1 MPEEKLLEDKFR
13 EFKEKHAEKDFN
25 NADFLEKQADNIR
38 PEDTLLADRIMK
50 RVQLL
55 RQRASQKNNKSK
67 QVASTQ
73 TQPSTKAVTTK
84 PQTSQGAKSKV
95 SDKKDAPAQNVVSK
109 QQQILDFMKK
119 PFFLFVIFPSLLFA
133 SYQLF
138 WAAERYES
146 QAKVIVQQPDGASTI
161 DASLAFLSGLGG
173 GSSGGND
180 PQLLEAY
187 ILSNDMLVYLDQTLH
202 LKKYYMESE
211 VDVFSRLP
219 DDATR
224 EDFLEFYQ
232 NHIQVEIDDA
242 SGVISIAAQGF
253 DPAFAQTLTQNIVSR
268 SEWYINNIGHQL
280 ADAQLSFVKVEHQ
293 LNEDK
298 FRDAQITL
306 LAFQQKYNLLD
317 PTAEGVAMQQIAY
330 GIEGQIASK
339 EAELKGLTNIMSEH
353 APQVKATQNE
363 LEALRRQLQN
373 ERNKLSADSGQV
385 IPVSEILASYTD
397 LKVAMELA
405 LQAYTSSKISLES
418 SRIEAYRQ
426 LKYLITVQAA
436 TEPEKSTYPDVI
448 YNISLFFVFT
458 AMLFAIVRIVLA
470 VVHELK

>member
-1 MPEEKLLEDKFR
+1 MSEEKLLEQKFR
-13 EFKEKHAEKDFN
+13 EFKERHTAKDFD
-25 NADFLEKQADNIR
+25 NADFLEKQANNIR
-38 PEDTLLADRIMK
+38 PEDALLADRIMK
-50 RVQLL
+50 RVVIL
-55 RQRASQKNNKSK
+55 REKRAQTDMKSK
-67 QVASTQ
+67 QVASVNKSVKNAERAKVKTVP
-73 TQPSTKAVTTK
+73 TPEPQPSNNKK
-84 PQTSQGAKSKV
+84 TSQENTPSVRKKV
-95 SDKKDAPAQNVVSK
+95 LGF
-109 QQQILDFMKK
+109 IKK
-119 PFFLFVIFPSLLFA
+119 PFFLCVIAPSILFA
-133 SYQLF
+133 AYQLF
-138 WAAERYES
+138 GAAERYES

-161 DASLAFLSGLGG
+161 DTSLAFLSGLGG

-187 ILSNDMLVYLDQTLH
+187 ILSNDMLVYLDQTLN

-253 DPAFAQTLTQNIVSR
+253 DPAFAQTLTQSIVSR

-436 TEPEKSTYPDVI
+436 TEPEKSTYPDVL
-448 YNISLFFVFT
+448 YNISLFFVFA
-458 AMLFAIVRIVLA
+458 AMLFAIIRIVLA

>member
-1 MPEEKLLEDKFR
+1 
-13 EFKEKHAEKDFN
+13 
-25 NADFLEKQADNIR
+25 
-38 PEDTLLADRIMK
+38 
-50 RVQLL
+50 
-55 RQRASQKNNKSK
+55 
-67 QVASTQ
+67 
-73 TQPSTKAVTTK
+73 
-84 PQTSQGAKSKV
+84 
-95 SDKKDAPAQNVVSK
+95 
-109 QQQILDFMKK
+109 
-119 PFFLFVIFPSLLFA
+119 
-133 SYQLF
+133 
-138 WAAERYES
+138 
-146 QAKVIVQQPDGASTI
+146 
-161 DASLAFLSGLGG
+161 
-173 GSSGGND
+173 
-180 PQLLEAY
+180 
-187 ILSNDMLVYLDQTLH
+187 
-202 LKKYYMESE
+202 MESE

-232 NHIQVEIDDA
+232 NHIQVEIDDV

-253 DPAFAQTLTQNIVSR
+253 DPAFAQTLTQSIVSR

-448 YNISLFFVFT
+448 YNISLFFVFA
-458 AMLFAIVRIVLA
+458 AMLFAIIRIVLA

>member
-1 MPEEKLLEDKFR
+1 MLVGE
-13 EFKEKHAEKDFN
+13 
-25 NADFLEKQADNIR
+25 
-38 PEDTLLADRIMK
+38 
-50 RVQLL
+50 V
-55 RQRASQKNNKSK
+55 
-67 QVASTQ
+67 
-73 TQPSTKAVTTK
+73 
-84 PQTSQGAKSKV
+84 
-95 SDKKDAPAQNVVSK
+95 KDADEAIKMSPSDSGREGKTVENQEGSSRTAVSATQK
-109 QQQILDFMKK
+109 IRDFIQK
-119 PFFLFVIFPSLLFA
+119 PFFVCVILPSLFFA
-133 SYQLF
+133 VYQMF
-138 WAAERYES
+138 WASERYES
-146 QAKVIVQQPDGASTI
+146 QAKVIVQQPDGASTL
-161 DASLAFLSGLGG
+161 DASLALLSGLGG
-173 GSSGGND
+173 AATGGND

-187 ILSNDMLVYLDQTLH
+187 ILSNDMLSYLNKTLN
-202 LKKYYMESE
+202 LKEYYAEDSA
-211 VDVFSRLP
+211 DIFSRLP
-219 DDATR
+219 SDATR
-224 EDFLEFYQ
+224 EDLLEYYQ
-232 NHIQVEIDDA
+232 NHISVEVDDV

-253 DPAFAQTLTQNIVSR
+253 DSGFAQTLARHIVSR

-280 ADAQLSFVKVEHQ
+280 ADAQLSFVKIEHE

-317 PTAEGVAMQQIAY
+317 PTAEGIAMQQIAY

-373 ERNKLSADSGQV
+373 ERNKLSADSGEV
-385 IPVSEILASYTD
+385 IPVSEILAKYAD

-436 TEPEKSTYPDVI
+436 TEPEKSTYPDAL
-448 YNISLFFVFT
+448 YNVSLFLVLS
-458 AMLFAIVRIVLA
+458 AMLFAIIRIILA
-470 VVHELK
+470 VVYELK